1 MKEKNEPTKI
11 VKGGFRAN
19 LALLIS
25 IIALII
31 SLMVYYK
38 TADQADFNA
47 KITDIQYKLEK
58 IKEDTSDRVNKIRQ
72 ETTKL
77 IDKLGL
83 EIKRHEKNQNG
94 NDKKDR

>member
-1 MKEKNEPTKI
+1 MKEKKEQTKI
-11 VKGGFRAN
+11 VKGGLRAT

-25 IIALII
+25 VIALII
-31 SLMVYYK
+31 SIMAYYK

-47 KITDIQYKLEK
+47 KITDIQNKLEK
-58 IKEDTSDRVNKIRQ
+58 IKEDTADRVNKIRQ

>member
-1 MKEKNEPTKI
+1 MKEKNEPIKI

-31 SLMVYYK
+31 SLMVYFK

-47 KITDIQYKLEK
+47 KIKDIQDKLEK
-58 IKEDTSDRVNKIRQ
+58 IKKDTSDTADKIRQ

-83 EIKRHEKNQNG
+83 DIKRDEN
-94 NDKKDR
+94 KKDNPDEE

>member
-25 IIALII
+25 VIALII
-31 SLMVYYK
+31 SVMAYYK

-47 KITDIQYKLEK
+47 KITDIQNKMEK
-58 IKEDTSDRVNKIRQ
+58 IKKDTSDRVNKIRQ
-72 ETTKL
+72 ETTKV
-77 IDKLGL
+77 IDKLVV
-83 EIKRHEKNQNG
+83 EIKKY
-94 NDKKDR
+94 DKKQESPED

>member
-11 VKGGFRAN
+11 VKGGFRST

-31 SLMVYYK
+31 SVMVYYK

-47 KITDIQYKLEK
+47 KITDIQNKLEN
-58 IKEDTSDRVNKIRQ
+58 IKKDTSDRVATIRQ
-72 ETTKL
+72 ETVKL
-77 IDKLGL
+77 IDKLGV
-83 EIKRHEKNQNG
+83 EIERDEKTQDG
-94 NDKKDR
+94 NDKKD

>member
-11 VKGGFRAN
+11 VKGGFRAT

-31 SLMVYYK
+31 SVMVYYK

-47 KITDIQYKLEK
+47 KITDIQDKLEK
-58 IKEDTSDRVNKIRQ
+58 IKKDTSDRVATIRQ
-72 ETTKL
+72 ETVKL
-77 IDKLGL
+77 IDKLGV
-83 EIKRHEKNQNG
+83 EIERNEKNQDG
-94 NDKKDR
+94 NDKKE